1 MADDRPRVF
10 FDVAISNVPLGR
22 VVFELFNDLVPK
34 TAKNFVTLAN
44 GFKKRPSGGDDDKED
59 DQENTPVGY
68 KGSLFHRVV
77 KGFMIQGENKME
89 FLLSKHSACVCST
102 TTYHTTA
109 VEISKEVNV

>member
-1 MADDRPRVF
+1 MRDSDVMADDRPRVF

-44 GFKKRPSGGDDDKED
+44 GFKKKPSGGDDDKEE

-77 KGFMIQGENKME
+77 KGFMIQGENKVE
-89 FLLSKHSACVCST
+89 FT
-102 TTYHTTA
+102 QQTFNMRMTTYHTTA
-109 VEISKEVNV
+109 VGG

>member
-44 GFKKRPSGGDDDKED
+44 GFKKKPSGGDDDKEE

-77 KGFMIQGENKME
+77 KGFMIQGEPLHSLG
-89 FLLSKHSACVCST
+89 FLATVCICNL
-102 TTYHTTA
+102 A
-109 VEISKEVNV
+109 NISITWPL